1 MEGQTTEKI
10 GRMEYEA
17 DKRRIEEQE
26 KRQDERLLKLEEGQ
40 EAIHSLIA
48 TVGKMAV
55 SIESMAKELKR
66 QGDDLADIKKKPAEK
81 WEKLCWVIATAFIT
95 TVITTIVAI
104 AIRAAGL

>member
-66 QGDDLADIKKKPAEK
+66 QGDDISDIKKKPAEK
-81 WEKLCWVIATAFIT
+81 WEKFCWVLGTALVTGIIAYIMKA
-95 TVITTIVAI
+95 V
-104 AIRAAGL
+104 GL